1 MLQAEMDQMSNHE
14 ETSPTSMD
22 KPLMAVVIKKR
33 ERTVEESHCN
43 LSPEVVR
50 ETYQQSN
57 I

>member
-1 MLQAEMDQMSNHE
+1 MDQMSNHE